1 MATLVPKG
9 RAEVDSRERLLRAGL
24 SIARRS
30 GIKAMTVRAVATRA
44 RANLGSFVYHFG
56 TRDTF
61 VDLLMERWYAPMFE
75 QLRLTADEADDALTA
90 LRRVILQLV
99 RWIVENRAFLAH
111 LVIDAGAG
119 EAGAQRFLRSL
130 DRRHP
135 ALLLRLIGQ
144 AQRARQL
151 RRDDPLHQLLFLMST
166 LAAPALLLH
175 LLGQSRAAPPEL
187 ARALSSFAGD
197 IAQVEIRLGWAL
209 RGLAPD
215 GPGG

>member
-130 DRRHP
+130 DQRHP

>member
-1 MATLVPKG
+1 MATLVSKG

-30 GIKAMTVRAVATRA
+30 GIKAMTVRAVATKA

-75 QLRLTADEADDALTA
+75 RLRLTADEADDALTA
-90 LRRVILQLV
+90 LRCVILQLV

-130 DRRHP
+130 DQRHP

-215 GPGG
+215 GQGG